1 MRITALLENT
11 SACGLPVEHGLSLF
25 VEIENGC
32 RFLFDMGQTDLFSR
46 NALALGID
54 LNTVD
59 FAVLSHGHY
68 DHGGGLATFLK
79 SNNHATVYM
88 SRHAFEPHFNGT
100 EKYIGLDPSL
110 QASGRIVYVD
120 EEKEIAPGLK
130 LYNRPD
136 AVKVMDFGS
145 CGLNMVQDGKL
156 QPEDFR
162 HEQYLLAEENGKRI
176 LFSGCSHRGIL
187 NIMHWFQPDV
197 LIGGFHLSK
206 LPLDETLAS
215 FADRLNTYPTTYY
228 TCHCTGTEQYR
239 FMQSRM
245 KNLHY
250 ISAGDSI
257 TL

>member
-1 MRITALLENT
+1 
-11 SACGLPVEHGLSLF
+11 
-25 VEIENGC
+25 
-32 RFLFDMGQTDLFSR
+32 
-46 NALALGID
+46 
-54 LNTVD
+54 
-59 FAVLSHGHY
+59 
-68 DHGGGLATFLK
+68 
-79 SNNHATVYM
+79 M
-88 SRHAFEPHFNGT
+88 SCHAFEPHYNGT
-100 EKYIGLDPSL
+100 EKYIGLEPSL

-120 EEKEIAPGLK
+120 EEKEIAPGLT

-145 CGLNMVQDGKL
+145 CGLNVVQDGVM

-206 LPLDETLAS
+206 FPLDETLAS

>member
-1 MRITALLENT
+1 MKITALLENT

-25 VEIENGC
+25 VETDAC
-32 RFLFDMGQTDLFSR
+32 RFLFDMGQTDLFAR
-46 NALALGID
+46 NAEALGID
-54 LNTVD
+54 LNTAD

-68 DHGGGLATFLK
+68 DHGGGLSTFLK
-79 SNNHATVYM
+79 LNDHAPVYM
-88 SRHAFEPHFNGT
+88 SRHAFEPHYNGT
-100 EKYIGLDPSL
+100 EKYIGLEPSL

-120 EEKEIAPGLK
+120 EEKEIAPGLT

-145 CGLNMVQDGKL
+145 CGLNMVQNGVM

-187 NIMHWFQPDV
+187 NIMRWFEPDI

-215 FADRLNTYPTTYY
+215 YVDQLNAYQTVYY
-228 TCHCTGTEQYR
+228 TCHCTGVEQFR
-239 FMQSRM
+239 FMQGRM
-245 KNLHY
+245 EHLRY
-250 ISAGDSI
+250 ISAGDSVVI
-257 TL
+257 